1 MEALGLVFA
10 IIIFA
15 VIYFTRIESHKDS
28 IANKIDSIGG
38 HLISYEKRGFFSG
51 IGPFTI
57 VGKGRMIYRIEY
69 EVDDIKKEGWV
80 RFGGLFGPDWRI

>member
-1 MEALGLVFA
+1 MEGLGLVFVV
-10 IIIFA
+10 IIGV
-15 VIYFTRIESHKDS
+15 VIYFARIESHKDS

-38 HLISYEKRGFFSG
+38 RLINYEKRGFFSG

-69 EVDDIKKEGWV
+69 EVDGIKKEGWV
-80 RFGGLFGPDWRI
+80 RFGGLFGPDWRM